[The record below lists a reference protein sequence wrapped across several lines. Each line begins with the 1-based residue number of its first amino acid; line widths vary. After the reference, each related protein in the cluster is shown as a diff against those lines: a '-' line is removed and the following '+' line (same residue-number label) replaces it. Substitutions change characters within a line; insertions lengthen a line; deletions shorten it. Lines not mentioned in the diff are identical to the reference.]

1 MWGCGQCVRLRVG
14 DTLLFPGLSQTSSCV
29 PSARRFHT
37 TSATPHETECRVGLL
52 RFRAFSTGFG
62 DMPFTATKRS
72 AGKRIMEND
81 SAVVLVGDCQLVTGV
96 RAPGIAAEMD
106 GECRCLESPPAPIK
120 EGDQRVP
127 WPVPAGHCSGKP
139 DGAAAL

>member
-1 MWGCGQCVRLRVG
+1 
-14 DTLLFPGLSQTSSCV
+14 
-29 PSARRFHT
+29 
-37 TSATPHETECRVGLL
+37 
-52 RFRAFSTGFG
+52 
-62 DMPFTATKRS
+62 
-72 AGKRIMEND
+72 MEND
-81 SAVVLVGDCQLVTGV
+81 SAVVLVDDCQLVTGG

-106 GECRCLESPPAPIK
+106 GECRCLESPMAPIK